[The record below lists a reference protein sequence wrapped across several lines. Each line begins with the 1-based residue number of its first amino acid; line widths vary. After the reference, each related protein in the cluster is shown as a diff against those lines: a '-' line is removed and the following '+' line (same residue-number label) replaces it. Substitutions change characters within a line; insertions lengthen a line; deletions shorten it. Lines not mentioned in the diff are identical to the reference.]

1 MNFKEQLA
9 HDNKVVFM
17 NIDEFAEIHDINGRK
32 MPCIID
38 NNEMVDREKRYQYKR
53 SLYGDGIYLKEI
65 LFYVNARDFG
75 PLPAIGRSMIFD
87 GRAYTVSDAIN
98 EGGIYSLSIEANKV

>member
-17 NIDEFAEIHDINGRK
+17 NINEFAEIHDINGK
-32 MPCIID
+32 KVLCIID

-65 LFYVNARDFG
+65 LF
-75 PLPAIGRSMIFD
+75 M
-87 GRAYTVSDAIN
+87 
-98 EGGIYSLSIEANKV
+98 

>member
-17 NIDEFAEIHDINGRK
+17 NINEFAEIHDINGK
-32 MPCIID
+32 KVLCIID

-53 SLYGDGIYLKEI
+53 SL
-65 LFYVNARDFG
+65 
-75 PLPAIGRSMIFD
+75 
-87 GRAYTVSDAIN
+87 
-98 EGGIYSLSIEANKV
+98 